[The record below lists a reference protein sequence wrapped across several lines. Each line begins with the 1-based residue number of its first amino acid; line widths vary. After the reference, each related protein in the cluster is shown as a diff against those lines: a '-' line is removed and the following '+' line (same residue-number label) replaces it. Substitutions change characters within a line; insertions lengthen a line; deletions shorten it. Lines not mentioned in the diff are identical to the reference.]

1 MSDHAIDVPDL
12 ERFCVWMTAR
22 NGDFTTTAPSPE
34 ALLVDDLGY
43 DSLALFELVL
53 SLEESFD
60 VDVVEDDIRAD
71 MTVADLHR
79 LVA

>member
-1 MSDHAIDVPDL
+1 MSGHAVDLPDL

-22 NGDFTTTAPSPE
+22 NGDFTTTAPSPDD
-34 ALLVDDLGY
+34 LLVDDLGY

-60 VDVVEDDIRAD
+60 IDVVEEDIRAD

>member
-60 VDVVEDDIRAD
+60 VDVVEEDIRAD

>member
-1 MSDHAIDVPDL
+1 MTDHAVDVPDL

-22 NGDFTTTAPSPE
+22 NGDFTTTAPSPD
-34 ALLVDDLGY
+34 ARLVDDLAY

-53 SLEESFD
+53 SIEESFE
-60 VDVVEDDIRAD
+60 VELVEDDIRAD

-79 LVA
+79 MVA

>member
-1 MSDHAIDVPDL
+1 MNGHAVDVPDL

-22 NGDFTTTAPSPE
+22 NGDFTTTAPAPD

-60 VDVVEDDIRAD
+60 VEIVEDDIRAD
-71 MTVADLHR
+71 MTVADLYQM
-79 LVA
+79 VA